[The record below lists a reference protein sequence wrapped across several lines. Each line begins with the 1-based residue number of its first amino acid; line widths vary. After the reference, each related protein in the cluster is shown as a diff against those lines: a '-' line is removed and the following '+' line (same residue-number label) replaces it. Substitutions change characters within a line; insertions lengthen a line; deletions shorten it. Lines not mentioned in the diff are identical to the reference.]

1 MIPSF
6 VFKHRAWT
14 AIKPWLQVLVIIGL
28 LAVLPG
34 LINEVATIMLNDE
47 TTAALQGPAMDVL
60 EFTLQP
66 MPETMTAEEEAAL
79 LAEAD
84 ALSATFIEAGKA
96 FLRDKGWILIL
107 TAGVELLLAPVFM
120 APLYG
125 ALLDVQRKKE
135 ISVPG
140 ALRYLARGP
149 KMLLLILWMAL
160 RVVAWSLPGMALMIA
175 AMFLPAGVGTAVM
188 WVGCTVCVVLF
199 VRAMLHY
206 VLAPIVMMDKPELSL
221 NGCIRASWEVMRTR
235 KMEYF
240 MLRVSFVGW
249 HLLIQII
256 SMLAVNPVMLA
267 IVLTVTMMANLLLT
281 IYVNGTVVVFWDA
294 YGVQLQKKAS
304 ADELDRT
311 HDHPGEDLN

>member
-96 FLRDKGWILIL
+96 FMRDKGWILIL

-140 ALRYLARGP
+140 ALRYLTRGP

-175 AMFLPAGVGTAVM
+175 AMFLPAGVGTAVL
-188 WVGCTVCVVLF
+188 WVGCAVCVALS

-206 VLAPIVMMDKPELSL
+206 VLAPIVMMDKPGLSL
-221 NGCIRASWEVMRTR
+221 NGCIRVSWEVMRTR

-311 HDHPGEDLN
+311 PDHPGEDLN

>member
-6 VFKHRAWT
+6 IFKRRAWT
-14 AIKPWLQVLVIIGL
+14 AIKPWMQVLVIIGL

-47 TTAALQGPAMDVL
+47 TTAALQNPAMDVL

-66 MPETMTAEEEAAL
+66 IPETLTAEERDAL
-79 LAEAD
+79 LAESEAVSM
-84 ALSATFIEAGKA
+84 AFIEAGTA
-96 FLRDKGWILIL
+96 FLKDKGWILLL
-107 TAGVELLLAPVFM
+107 TAGVELLLGPVFM

-140 ALRYLARGP
+140 ALRYLIRGP

-160 RVVAWSLPGMALMIA
+160 RVTAWSLPGMVLTFA
-175 AMFLPAGVGTAVM
+175 AMFLPTGVGTVVM
-188 WVGCTVCVVLF
+188 WLGCAACVALS

-206 VLAPIVMMDKPELSL
+206 VLAPVVLMDKPELSM
-221 NGCIRASWEVMRTR
+221 NGCIRASWNVMRTR

-256 SMLAVNPVMLA
+256 TMLAVNPVMMA

-294 YGVQLQKKAS
+294 YGVQLQKKA
-304 ADELDRT
+304 DPTELERDPDR
-311 HDHPGEDLN
+311 PGEDLN